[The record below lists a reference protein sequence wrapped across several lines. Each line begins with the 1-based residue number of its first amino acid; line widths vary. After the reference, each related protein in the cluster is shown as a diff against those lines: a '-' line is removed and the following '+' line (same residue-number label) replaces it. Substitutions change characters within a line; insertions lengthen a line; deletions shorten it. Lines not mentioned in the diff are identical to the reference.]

1 VNLQRY
7 LDKHSRLVDRA
18 LKQLL
23 PAGKTVPRTLDKAMR
38 YSLFSGGK
46 RIRPILALA
55 SGEAVGASATRVLPF
70 ACALEM
76 IHSYSLIHDDLP
88 AMDND
93 DLRRGKPTNHV
104 VFGEGMA
111 ILAGDG
117 LLTEAFRV
125 MADAALRPG
134 QDRTAALR
142 ALQEIAAS
150 AGAVGMVGGQVA
162 DVEAENKKPTK
173 ALVEYIHARKTG
185 ALLRAS
191 VRAGAFAGGATAR
204 QFACLDQY
212 GIAMGLAFQIADDI
226 LDVEGGTA
234 KTGKREGRD
243 AELHKVT
250 YPAAVGMDKAKTRA
264 RDLLAEALTAIRP
277 LGGHAEPLRQIAK
290 FVVERAVGGGDG
302 RKGERAKGVNGRG

>member
-1 VNLQRY
+1 MNLQRY
-7 LDKHSRLVDRA
+7 LNERSRLVDRT
-18 LKQLL
+18 LKQVL
-23 PAGKTVPRTLDKAMR
+23 PAGSTIPRTLDKAMR

-46 RIRPILALA
+46 RVRPILALA
-55 SGEAVGASATRVLPF
+55 SGEAIGAPLERVLPF

-76 IHSYSLIHDDLP
+76 IHSYSLVHDDLP
-88 AMDND
+88 GMDDD

-104 VFGEGMA
+104 VFGEGIA

-142 ALQEIAAS
+142 ALQEIALS
-150 AGAVGMVGGQVA
+150 AGAIGMVGGQVA
-162 DVEAENKKPTK
+162 DIEAENKKPTK
-173 ALVEYIHARKTG
+173 TLVEYIHARKTG

-191 VRAGAFAGGATAR
+191 VRAGALAGGATSQ
-204 QFACLDQY
+204 QFARLDRY
-212 GIAMGLAFQIADDI
+212 GTAVGFAFQVADDI
-226 LDVEGGTA
+226 LDIEGGTA

-250 YPAAVGMDKAKTRA
+250 YPAAVGMAKAKVKA
-264 RDLLAEALTAIRP
+264 RELLDEALAAIKP
-277 LGGHAEPLRQIAK
+277 LDARADPLRHIAR
-290 FVVERAVGGGDG
+290 FVVERALQP
-302 RKGERAKGVNGRG
+302 

>member
-7 LDKHSRLVDRA
+7 LDERSRLVDRA
-18 LKQLL
+18 LGRVL
-23 PAGKTVPRTLDKAMR
+23 PKRTSLPPTLDKAMR

-46 RIRPILALA
+46 RVRPILALA
-55 SGEAVGASATRVLPF
+55 TGEAVGAPVAHILPF

-88 AMDND
+88 AMDDD

-125 MADAALRPG
+125 MAEGALRRG
-134 QDRTAALR
+134 QNPAAALR
-142 ALQEIAAS
+142 AVQEIAAG
-150 AGAVGMVGGQVA
+150 AGATGMVGGQVA
-162 DVEAENKKPTK
+162 DLEAENKKPTRT
-173 ALVEYIHARKTG
+173 LVDYIHTRKTA
-185 ALLRAS
+185 ALLRAA
-191 VRAGAFAGGATAR
+191 VRAGALVGGASPR
-204 QFACLDQY
+204 QFTRLDRY
-212 GIAMGLAFQIADDI
+212 GAALGLAFQVADDI

-243 AELHKVT
+243 AELQKVT
-250 YPAAVGMDKAKTRA
+250 YPAAVGMARAKARA
-264 RDLLAEALTAIRP
+264 RELLDEALAALKP
-277 LGGHAEPLRQIAK
+277 FPAAADPLRHIAK
-290 FVVERAVGGGDG
+290 FVVERAVQ
-302 RKGERAKGVNGRG
+302 RSA